1 MVVAFEGLDCS
12 GKTTSCSYLRDK
24 LNSKLTREDNASVQL
39 LSCRDD
45 YKTLV
50 YNSFRNF
57 NTKSDSDRY
66 RLLTFM
72 ASHYHTQSDIENI
85 YDRNTRNIIILDRSY
100 YSTIAYHN
108 KPEQVF
114 NMFRV
119 LSNTRNI
126 KFPYTINE
134 LVYLDISPS
143 TTYER
148 LKTLRH
154 LLTPYETERNLKRV
168 YDNYNKYLPSYTYRI
183 EMGGKFDVTHLNLS
197 LDILADIILERIR
210 ST

>member
-12 GKTTSCSYLRDK
+12 GKTTSCSYLRDR

-45 YKTLV
+45 YKALV

-57 NTKSDSDRY
+57 NNKSNSDRY

-134 LVYLDISPS
+134 LVYLDILPS
-143 TTYER
+143 VTYER

-154 LLTPYETERNLKRV
+154 MLTPYETERNLKRV
-168 YDNYNKYLPSYTYRI
+168 YDNYSKYLPSYTYRI

-210 ST
+210 SM